1 MQLGFGAEQ
10 PMGHVDFYPNGGA
23 NQPGCDAGALG
34 KVTDTLWTA
43 VSQLDMIGI
52 SEQVSSKS
60 YKLACAPIVDPDQ
73 TARVRSLIRVYN
85 GRSMGTCSQES
96 NVSNFES

>member
-1 MQLGFGAEQ
+1 
-10 PMGHVDFYPNGGA
+10 MGHVDFYPNGGS

-43 VSQLDMIGI
+43 VSQLDIIGI

-60 YKLACAPIVDPDQ
+60 YKLACEPIEDSDPLTQ
-73 TARVRSLIRVYN
+73 PRSLIRV
-85 GRSMGTCSQES
+85 
-96 NVSNFES
+96 